1 MVYKKLSE
9 EDKIIIKYL
18 RQKFGYGAKRI
29 IKDHPEKNWGLRNV
43 GYLLKKIDETGNIKR
58 REGSG
63 RPKLSRTENNIN
75 AVKELISSQEDKPG
89 TYATPYEIL
98 KMMDIPRTLIRR
110 IIADDL
116 KLQPFKKIKG
126 QQIDSRT
133 KEKRIE
139 RCPNLFRVFTKQ
151 VFETAFFS
159 DEKIFMVTQL
169 LNVQNDRTY
178 APSAKKKSTMENK
191 RLYVERS
198 GSDFPMSFI
207 VSVAVSEVGKSSIFF
222 VEPGAKVNGAYFC
235 ENLLTSMI
243 PEMDR
248 LTGYQPYVFMQ
259 DGARSHT
266 ANETVKFLNQQRY
279 LTILQ
284 PNMLPPNS
292 PDLNSVDYCVWSA
305 LERNIYRGRRFENT
319 IELKEVILQEWEAL
333 PQAVINNAID
343 GFRSRVRL
351 VIAENGQ
358 HIEKY

>member
-1 MVYKKLSE
+1 MVYKKFSE

-43 GYLLKKIDETGNIKR
+43 GYLLKKIDETGDVKR

-63 RPKLSRTENNIN
+63 RPKSSRTENNIN

-89 TYATPYEIL
+89 THATPNEIS
-98 KMMDIPRTLIRR
+98 KMMDIPRTSIRR
-110 IIADDL
+110 IIAEDL

-126 QQIDSRT
+126 QRIDTRT

-139 RCPNLFRVFTKQ
+139 RCPNLLRVFTKQ
-151 VFETAFFS
+151 VLETAFFS
-159 DEKIFMVTQL
+159 DEKIFKVIQL
-169 LNVQNDRTY
+169 PNVQKTFMLL
-178 APSAKKKSTMENK
+178 SASSKKQT
-191 RLYVERS
+191 LVQRS
-198 GSDFPMSFI
+198 GFPMSLM
-207 VSVAVSEVGKSSIFF
+207 VSVAVSKVGKSSIFF
-222 VEPGAKVNGAYFC
+222 VEPGAKVNGAYYC
-235 ENLLTSMI
+235 EKLLASMI

-266 ANETVKFLNQQRY
+266 ANETVRFLNQQRY
-279 LTILQ
+279 LTLLQ
-284 PNMLPPNS
+284 PNMWPPNS
-292 PDLNSVDYCVWSA
+292 QNLNPVDYCVWSA
-305 LERNIYRGRRFENT
+305 LERNVYRGRRFENT
-319 IELKEVILQEWEAL
+319 IELKEAILQEWEAL

>member
-9 EDKIIIKYL
+9 DKIVIKYL

-43 GYLLKKIDETGNIKR
+43 GYLLKKIDETGDVKR
-58 REGSG
+58 REGSR
-63 RPKLSRTENNIN
+63 RPKSSRTENYIN

-89 TYATPYEIL
+89 THATPNEIS
-98 KMMDIPRTLIRR
+98 KMMDIPRTSIRR
-110 IIADDL
+110 IIAEDL

-126 QQIDSRT
+126 QRIDTRT
-133 KEKRIE
+133 KEKPIE
-139 RCPNLFRVFTKQ
+139 RCPNLLRVFTKQ
-151 VFETAFFS
+151 VLETAFFS
-159 DEKIFMVTQL
+159 DEKFLKVTQL

-178 APSAKKKSTMENK
+178 APSAYKKSTIENK

-198 GSDFPMSFI
+198 GFPMSLM
-207 VSVAVSEVGKSSIFF
+207 VSVAVSKVGKSSIFF
-222 VEPGAKVNGAYFC
+222 VESGAKVNGAYYR
-235 ENLLTSMI
+235 EKLLVSMI

-259 DGARSHT
+259 NGARSHT
-266 ANETVKFLNQQRY
+266 ANETVRFLNQQRY
-279 LTILQ
+279 LTLLQ
-284 PNMLPPNS
+284 PNMWRPNS
-292 PDLNSVDYCVWSA
+292 PDLNPVDYCVWIA
-305 LERNIYRGRRFENT
+305 VERNVYRGSRFENT
-319 IELKEVILQEWEAL
+319 IELKEAILQEWEAL

-343 GFRSRVRL
+343 GFRSRVLL